1 MNAKDII
8 RAWKDSE
15 YLHSLPAEQRA
26 QLPENPVG
34 MVLSSEELA
43 SVGGAGTVWTL
54 TTTFTVVPGTET
66 TATTTTTTVR

>member
-8 RAWKDSE
+8 RAWKDSD
-15 YLHSLPAEQRA
+15 YLHSLSEEQRA

-34 MVLSSEELA
+34 MALSSEELA

-54 TTTFTVVPGTET
+54 TTTTTVIPGTQWTTST
-66 TATTTTTTVR
+66 TATTDL